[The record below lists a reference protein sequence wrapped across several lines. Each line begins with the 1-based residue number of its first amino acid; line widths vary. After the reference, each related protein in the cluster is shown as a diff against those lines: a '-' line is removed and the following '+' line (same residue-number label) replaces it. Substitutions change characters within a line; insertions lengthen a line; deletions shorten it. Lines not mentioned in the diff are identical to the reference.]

1 MASASND
8 SAETVA
14 LLEQAVAGDEQAFER
29 LMRRHIPFVA
39 RSVRQRLR
47 NDLRSRVDAS
57 DIVQDTQQTVFQRL
71 PDFWARRPM
80 PFRLWLL
87 RTAFERVVDVERIH
101 VRSAKRAVD
110 REQQLSDLAMTGIAS
125 RMLTSMPSP
134 ASEASRRE
142 LAEKVRDC
150 LGQLTELDREIIFL
164 RYFDGLKNAEVAELL
179 QQNPETTKKRLTRA
193 LLKLQRFL
201 AAAGLGNFE
210 AER

>member
-1 MASASND
+1 
-8 SAETVA
+8 
-14 LLEQAVAGDEQAFER
+14 
-29 LMRRHIPFVA
+29 
-39 RSVRQRLR
+39 
-47 NDLRSRVDAS
+47 
-57 DIVQDTQQTVFQRL
+57 
-71 PDFWARRPM
+71 
-80 PFRLWLL
+80 
-87 RTAFERVVDVERIH
+87 
-101 VRSAKRAVD
+101 AKRAVD